1 MPFADKFR
9 ATMAFPVV
17 GDQIGGFRVEEV
29 EVGHVGI
36 GGGRYDYPV
45 RIVVHGK
52 GGKQGIKSAFKDLF
66 SAINTTF
73 SGYGNPYQ
81 CRIDKMEVEG
91 LGENRY
97 CIAAKGS
104 GVRIYLEKELERF
117 LRYLIENKAP
127 AGLGEMAES
136 DAVEKYMKL
145 YQSEVEK
152 LVRKNRYRQKKA
164 DNMSRS

>member
-17 GDQIGGFRVEEV
+17 GDQIGGFRIEEV
-29 EVGHVGI
+29 EVDHVGI
-36 GGGRYDYPV
+36 GGGRYEYPV
-45 RIVVHGK
+45 RIVARGK
-52 GGKQGIKSAFKDLF
+52 GGKQGIKSAFKELF

-81 CRIDKMEVEG
+81 CRLDKMEVEG

-97 CIAAKGS
+97 CIDAKGT
-104 GVRIYLEKELERF
+104 GVRIYLEKELARF
-117 LRYLIENKAP
+117 LRYINKTRTP
-127 AGLGEMAES
+127 GNLGQMAES
-136 DAVEKYMKL
+136 DAVAEYMKL

-164 DNMSRS
+164 EN

>member
-17 GDQIGGFRVEEV
+17 GDQIGGFRIEEV
-29 EVGHVGI
+29 EVGHIGI
-36 GGGRYDYPV
+36 GGGRYEYPV
-45 RIVVHGK
+45 RIVVQGK
-52 GGKQGIKSAFKDLF
+52 GGKQGIKSAFKELL

-81 CRIDKMEVEG
+81 CRIDKIEIEG

-97 CIAAKGS
+97 CIAAKGT

-117 LRYLIENKAP
+117 LGYINEIKAH
-127 AGLGEMAES
+127 GNLGELAVS
-136 DAVEKYMKL
+136 DTVEDYMKL

-152 LVRKNRYRQKKA
+152 FVRKNRYRQKKA
-164 DNMSRS
+164 DNMVRS